1 MARIDKEMAIK
12 MMRDGNTDSQI
23 ALHFGT
29 SRQAVNLLRKSF
41 IKENKLGLKQNS
53 SQSGHNEQLT
63 PEIESKESLEIKR
76 ISDSPSVIE
85 TINSKIYPSL
95 EQLTDWMIH
104 IIKEAGE
111 VQQLRH
117 RCELA
122 ETHNKV
128 LQIEVDKLKQDLQE
142 LTARLNG
149 NLARFS
155 EYQDAIRNLELP
167 PANI

>member
-1 MARIDKEMAIK
+1 MARIDKELALK
-12 MMRDGNTDSQI
+12 MMQTGNTDSQI
-23 ALHFGT
+23 GAYFGT

-41 IKENKLGLKQNS
+41 IKESKLDPKHNSSRIGHVEQHTPEFASKELSELKQV
-53 SQSGHNEQLT
+53 
-63 PEIESKESLEIKR
+63 
-76 ISDSPSVIE
+76 SDSPSVVE
-85 TINSKIYPSL
+85 TLNSKIYPSL

-104 IIKEAGE
+104 IIKEAGD

-122 ETHNKV
+122 ETHNKA

-155 EYQDAIRNLELP
+155 EYQDAIRKLELP
-167 PANI
+167 PANT